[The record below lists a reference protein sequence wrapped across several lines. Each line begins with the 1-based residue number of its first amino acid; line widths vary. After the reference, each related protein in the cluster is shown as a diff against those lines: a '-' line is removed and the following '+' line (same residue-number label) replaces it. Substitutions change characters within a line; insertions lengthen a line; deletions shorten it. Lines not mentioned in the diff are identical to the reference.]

1 VKEKARRLARLL
13 GWDRNS
19 LRRRTDRQETAIVTG
34 LLAAFLILAPVLAIV
49 AGRVTD
55 DAGLRQQH
63 AERTWHQVPATLL
76 QNADATSATSYDGS
90 GAWIPARWTTPGGQR
105 REGLIL
111 ADASARAGQRVPVWI
126 DGAGRLTGAPAA
138 RGQTKLNVAVA
149 AAATPMILAVVLLLA
164 GCVARMILNRRRLAG
179 WEQAWRVV
187 GPRWTPQ
194 R

>member
-1 VKEKARRLARLL
+1 MKEKARRLARLL

-34 LLAAFLILAPVLAIV
+34 LLAAFLILAPVVAIV

-76 QNADATSATSYDGS
+76 QNADASGASSYDGS
-90 GAWIPARWTTPGGQR
+90 GAWVSARWTTPGGQR
-105 REGLIL
+105 REGVIL

-126 DGAGRLTGAPAA
+126 DEAGRLTGSPVPHGDIQLNAAIAAMAAPM
-138 RGQTKLNVAVA
+138 G
-149 AAATPMILAVVLLLA
+149 LAVLLLLA
-164 GCVARMILNRRRLAG
+164 GCVTRLTLNRRRLAG
-179 WEQAWRVV
+179 WEQDWRTV